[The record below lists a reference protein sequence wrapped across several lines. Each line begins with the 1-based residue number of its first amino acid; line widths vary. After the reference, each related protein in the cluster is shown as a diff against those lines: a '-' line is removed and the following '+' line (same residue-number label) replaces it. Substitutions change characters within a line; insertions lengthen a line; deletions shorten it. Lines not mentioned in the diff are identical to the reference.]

1 MLNVKSILVYDMDY
15 LFGIA
20 SMAIKSAVNFCML
33 LLLFQ
38 LVDNI
43 KGWSFEEMLFL
54 YGMNT
59 VAYALWHCFFIDVI
73 TIPAYIQ
80 SGEFDRFLL
89 KPIDPLFQIMMEGF
103 DEDGWGELL
112 FGITVLMISIVKLEL
127 WSVKLILLPLFCL
140 SGGVIFAALSII
152 CSSVAFY
159 TIGNVDLTRNVMD
172 FQEFAKYPM
181 SIFSGVIK
189 GIFTFVIPIGFVAY
203 YPGLMYIQNDGG
215 WMAWVTFPVAI
226 VFFVIA
232 WKWWHQALRK
242 YSSSGH

>member
-20 SMAIKSAVNFCML
+20 AMAIKSAVNFCML
-33 LLLFQ
+33 LLLFR
-38 LVDNI
+38 LVDSI

-73 TIPAYIQ
+73 TIPSYIQ

-112 FGITVLMISIVKLEL
+112 FGIAVVMISIVKLEL
-127 WSVKLILLPLFCL
+127 WSAKLIFLPLFCL
-140 SGGVIFAALSII
+140 AGGLIFAAFSII
-152 CSSVAFY
+152 CSSAAFY

-181 SIFSGVIK
+181 SIFSGVVK

-203 YPGLMYIQNDGG
+203 YPGLLYIQNDGG
-215 WMAWVTFPVAI
+215 WMSAGTFPVAI

-232 WKWWHQALRK
+232 WKWWHCALRK